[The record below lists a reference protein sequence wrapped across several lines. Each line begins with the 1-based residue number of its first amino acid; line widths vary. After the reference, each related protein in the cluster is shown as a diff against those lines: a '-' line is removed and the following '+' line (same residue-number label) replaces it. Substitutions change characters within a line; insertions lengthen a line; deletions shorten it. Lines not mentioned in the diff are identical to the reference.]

1 MRAGQDITR
10 VAIVGARG
18 QMGALFVR
26 AFHKAGLAVAT
37 LDRPYTDESITAA
50 LAGAELVILSVPV
63 PAMRDVA
70 EQLAPHMEPGAIM
83 ADLCSVKV
91 RPLAQMLAAYTGPV
105 VGTHPL
111 FGPVIPAG
119 FTPRVAITPGR
130 ETPGPEG
137 QGGAEAEAVA
147 RLFRR
152 AGFEAFASTAEEH
165 DRAMATVQG
174 LNFITT
180 VAYLAAARQTP
191 GIENYLT
198 PSFERRLEAARKML
212 TKDREL
218 FQLIAEDNP
227 FLQETVRQF
236 TAYLDIAAGGDL
248 DLLSARA
255 SWWWR
260 DKA

>member
-1 MRAGQDITR
+1 MQPGQDIR
-10 VAIVGARG
+10 QVAIVGARG

-26 AFHKAGLAVAT
+26 AFREAGCAVAELNRPYADEAARLAV
-37 LDRPYTDESITAA
+37 S
-50 LAGAELVILSVPV
+50 GAELVVLSVPV
-63 PAMRDVA
+63 TAMGDVA
-70 EQLAPHMEPGAIM
+70 RTVAPCMDAGAILC
-83 ADLCSVKV
+83 DVCSVKV
-91 RPLAQMLAAYTGPV
+91 NPLRAMLEAYSGPV

-111 FGPVIPAG
+111 FGPVIPEG
-119 FTPRVAITPGR
+119 FEPRVAVTPGR
-130 ETPGPEG
+130 EITVADGDG
-137 QGGAEAEAVA
+137 DAAGAVA
-147 RLFRR
+147 RLFAR
-152 AGFEAFASTAEEH
+152 AGFSPFSSTAEEH
-165 DRAMATVQG
+165 DKAMSVVQG

-180 VAYLAAARQTP
+180 VSYLAAARQTP
-191 GIENYLT
+191 GIEKFLT

-227 FLQETVRQF
+227 FMQETVRQF

-260 DKA
+260 DTA